1 MTILWLDD
9 TTESTGEEIDW
20 SEWNQLKSEVLRLK
34 GAEKKE
40 HWGYMIVTDQYD

>member
-20 SEWNQLKSEVLRLK
+20 SEWNQLKSK
-34 GAEKKE
+34 G
-40 HWGYMIVTDQYD
+40 